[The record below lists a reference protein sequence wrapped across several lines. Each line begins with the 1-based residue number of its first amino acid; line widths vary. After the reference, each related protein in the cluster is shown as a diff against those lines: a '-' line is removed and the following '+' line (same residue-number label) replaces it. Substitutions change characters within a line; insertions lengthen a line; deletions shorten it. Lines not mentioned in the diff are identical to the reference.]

1 MKSLVRWGAT
11 LGLVGSTLLG
21 TVTTTVAPAI
31 ALSEQEIKSKL
42 DNIPVWLIT
51 NPQGLPLS
59 RPIPEQNGKKS
70 SGSVTGVYMSK
81 QEAQAFISDLQK
93 VKDKTLK

>member
-1 MKSLVRWGAT
+1 MLGEVMKSLVRWGAM
-11 LGLVGSTLLG
+11 LGLVGTTLLG
-21 TVTTTVAPAI
+21 TVTTTIAPAI

-59 RPIPEQNGKKS
+59 RPIPQQNGKNC
-70 SGSVTGVYMSK
+70 SGSVTGV
-81 QEAQAFISDLQK
+81 
-93 VKDKTLK
+93 